1 MKYDENK
8 LKYFLWLESH
18 VLLCICLFFASAIVR
33 QKRDAVIYAYALGET
48 FSKVRRFFENSANV
62 LEKAS
67 LKLCVLKAIFLHIL
81 CVIGILILLW
91 L

>member
-8 LKYFLWLESH
+8 IKYYLWLESH
-18 VLLCICLFFASAIVR
+18 VFLCICLFFAAAIVR

-48 FSKVRRFFENSANV
+48 FSQVRRFYKNGVNV
-62 LEKAS
+62 LEKVS
-67 LKLCVLKAIFLHIL
+67 LKVSILKAIFLHIL
-81 CVIGILILLW
+81 CIVGIIILLR